1 MQKIYFIIIFLLIVS
16 FGCTEN
22 EVIYTDV
29 STDISTSDVVVDTIE
44 NPDAESDVIERSCKY
59 VDDCNQRQDCVDFKC
74 VQTDKCRCENIG
86 DEFCGCAYNN
96 GEECRPFHICY
107 KQRWVRICET
117 DLDCSEDSQCNNG
130 MCEPYNFKIEAKPPY
145 YNGGTKSNLKVG
157 YGMVYE
163 DAPVGVSMAGYG
175 ARKGPKTPYNKEL
188 GGTTGFWDRPTI
200 KALVFDNGV
209 ERIVYVRNGLGWSQD
224 YLISGIAK
232 ELEKRLGE
240 NYIDKILMSS
250 SHSHSY
256 PARFWHLLPEMG
268 LGVLGH
274 DKFNKEI
281 WERIVKSHADAIEIA
296 IRNMVPARMG
306 YITDDNFDPD
316 DYITHNRRSESM
328 PYKDRRSAIIKIEY
342 DGGEKDGKILAV
354 IMRYGS
360 HGTHMN
366 DTLMSGDAP
375 IAAEMISEEVLGE
388 INGYHI
394 PILFMNGN
402 AGNTSPAG
410 EKNPDGKVVSR
421 KDIHQIQAIGYF
433 VSKYLLDKLPLIKTT
448 NDIELEIATK
458 RIPFSRKFVG
468 YDDSEFY
475 KIENGKSVPY
485 YLGAFQCCGEY
496 KEGGYKD
503 GELGCLLE
511 TTFLNYNRPVYQFT
525 KTRLA
530 AVNLG
535 GLNLLSVNGEPSAQY
550 GEYIVTEMKKK
561 GMKDVLTVGYSMDHH
576 LYVLLKDEWL
586 LGGYESSMSIW
597 GYKNG
602 EYIAK
607 QSIDLGSQ
615 LLTPEK
621 EDNSNNIKPEWWED
635 DETPVVSLAAKE
647 KPAFF
652 VNPPSSVQRASVV
665 LIKWHGG
672 HPGVDNP
679 VITLQKK
686 NGNSFEDVKTAGGVN
701 YTDTHFHMIV
711 EFLGNYKDNAD
722 WQARWEEKVNF
733 PTGTYRLKINGGY
746 IDDSGKKATYEITS
760 QEFEYVAL
768 DNLLIEDIKNQNNN
782 ISFVVSYPKPSDTSN
797 RLHSLYVA
805 YNEPYP
811 LEFDKKVKVSFK
823 KDGGQIE
830 ETNVTPTRGEYNNR
844 VASIISIPYKGSGNY
859 EIVVEDN
866 YGNKGSFNKD
876 F

>member
-1 MQKIYFIIIFLLIVS
+1 MQKIYFVIFIFLLIS
-16 FGCTEN
+16 TSCTEN
-22 EVIYTDV
+22 EVVILDASTDV
-29 STDISTSDVVVDTIE
+29 STSDISEDAVENTDASSDVM
-44 NPDAESDVIERSCKY
+44 ERSCKY

-74 VQTDKCRCENIG
+74 VATEKCRCENLG

-96 GEECRPFHICY
+96 GEECRPYYICY
-107 KQRWVRICET
+107 KQRWIRICET

-130 MCEPYNFKIEAKPPY
+130 MCEPYSFKIEAKSPY
-145 YNGGTKSNLKVG
+145 EGGGTRQNLKVG

-200 KALVFDNGV
+200 KAVAFDNGV

-224 YLISGIAK
+224 YLVSGIAK

-281 WERIVKSHADAIEIA
+281 WQRLVKSHADAIEMA

-306 YITDDNFDPD
+306 YITDENFDPD

-328 PYKDRRSAIIKIEY
+328 PFKDRRSAVIKIEY
-342 DGGEKDGKILAV
+342 DGGDKDGKILAV
-354 IMRYGS
+354 IIRYGS

-388 INGYHI
+388 LNGYHI
-394 PILFMNGN
+394 PVIFMNGDG
-402 AGNTSPAG
+402 GNTSPAG
-410 EKNPDGKVVSR
+410 EKNPDGKGVNR

-433 VSKYLLDKLPLIKTT
+433 VSKYLLEKLPLIQTR
-448 NDIELEIATK
+448 DDVELEMVTK
-458 RIPFSRKFVG
+458 RIPFSRKYLG
-468 YDDSEFY
+468 YNDNEFY

-503 GELGCLLE
+503 GDLGCLLE
-511 TTFLNYNRPVYQFT
+511 ATFLNYNRPVYQFT

-535 GLNLLSVNGEPSAQY
+535 GLYLASVNGEPSAQY
-550 GEYIVTEMKKK
+550 GEYIVSELRKK
-561 GMKDVLTVGYSMDHH
+561 GMKDVMTIGYSMDHH
-576 LYVLLKDEWL
+576 LYILLKDEWL
-586 LGGYESSMSIW
+586 RGGYESSMSIW

-602 EYIAK
+602 EYIAS
-607 QSIDLGSQ
+607 QSIELASQ
-615 LLTPEK
+615 LLTKEK
-621 EDNSNNIKPEWWED
+621 EDNSNNIKPEWWE
-635 DETPVVSLAAKE
+635 EEEPPVVPVAAKE
-647 KPAFF
+647 KPSFF
-652 VNPPSSVQRASVV
+652 VNPDANVPRQKVV

-672 HPGVDNP
+672 HPGVDSP

-686 NGNSFEDVKTAGGVN
+686 NGDTFEDVKVAGGIT
-701 YTDTHFHMIV
+701 YTDTHFHMVV
-711 EFLGNYKDNAD
+711 EFLGNYRDNAD
-722 WQARWEEKVNF
+722 WQARWEEKVSF
-733 PTGTYRLKINGGY
+733 PVGTYRFKINGGY
-746 IDDSGKKATYEITS
+746 IDEGGKKANYEIFS
-760 QEFEYVAL
+760 QEFNFTAL
-768 DNLLIEDIKNQNNN
+768 ENLLIEDIKTRNNN
-782 ISFVVSYPKPSDTSN
+782 ISFVVSYPEPEDGSS

-811 LEFDKKVKVSFK
+811 LEFDKKVKVIVK
-823 KDGGQIE
+823 KDNGQPE
-830 ETNVTPTRGEYNNR
+830 EMNVIPVEGEYSGR
-844 VASIISIPYKGSGNY
+844 VASIISIPYKGSGSY
-859 EIVVEDN
+859 EIVVEDI
-866 YGNKGSFNKD
+866 YGNKGTIKSSF
-876 F
+876 